1 MRVAALRTGMFSGV
15 LVAVL
20 MAAGALPLLAADQP
34 ATQKQ
39 QSNDRVRKGKPQDK
53 PPAPQRRT
61 PVPET

>member
-1 MRVAALRTGMFSGV
+1 MRMAALHVRMFSSV
-15 LVAVL
+15 LVAAV
-20 MAAGALPLLAADQP
+20 MTAGALPLLAADPP

-39 QSNDRVRKGKPQDK
+39 PSNDRVKRGDPQSK